1 MFSLKVS
8 GIDISSDIYPI
19 LGLCVHVASGFSSDN
34 ITRLFESFWFFF
46 FVCLFLEHKNIH
58 VNNMLTD
65 LITPLGMEVSSL
77 TTVQHQ
83 CPMLPIYK
91 STSPPERGLKKQKQN
106 KKQKF

>member
-19 LGLCVHVASGFSSDN
+19 LGLCVHVASGFSSDK
-34 ITRLFESFWFFF
+34 ITRLFESLFFCF
-46 FVCLFLEHKNIH
+46 FLEHKNIH

-91 STSPPERGLKKQKQN
+91 STSPSERGLKKQKQN